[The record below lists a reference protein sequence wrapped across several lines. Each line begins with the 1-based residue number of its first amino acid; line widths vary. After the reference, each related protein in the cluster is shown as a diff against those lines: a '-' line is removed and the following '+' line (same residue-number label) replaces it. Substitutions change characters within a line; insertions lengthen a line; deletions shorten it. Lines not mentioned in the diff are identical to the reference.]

1 MRECLVAAASRL
13 MTTVLSKH
21 ANNGER
27 DSRKQ
32 KKTREFDEAC
42 IDLPL
47 YGRAGGAQ
55 QKKDREKRKQKHARP
70 LHPSVYQRCY
80 DIVTGKET

>member
-13 MTTVLSKH
+13 MATVLSKS

-32 KKTREFDEAC
+32 KKTRGFDAAC
-42 IDLPL
+42 VDLPL
-47 YGRAGGAQ
+47 HGRAGGTQ
-55 QKKDREKRKQKHARP
+55 QEKDREKKKQKHAQP
-70 LHPSVYQRCY
+70 LSNLSNMQQ
-80 DIVTGKET
+80 